1 MVRNE
6 KKKGTFSTPGRTKKM
21 RQPKLSFA
29 KKTKKV
35 KTTNRSTTIVATSS
49 SSSSSSF
56 SLPSSLYLKK
66 NKNTSPHSIII
77 ASLPPSER
85 SERAHASLREGVKKD
100 LFDVL
105 DQDISR
111 DTEIFGDNDENSRSI
126 IDDSTTSYSISI
138 KDTNAMQELLK
149 TTRKVSKNISAGDT
163 PMVRSHR
170 RKNPSSFAA
179 SSSTTTTVVTTP
191 PSSLAQKSSSSSSSS
206 SFHNGSIKTKQ
217 TMPLSNK
224 LLRNTTVIEKDPQR
238 NKFLYSNHL
247 WLRYSEGEREINPAE
262 THCLPKQSFL
272 QAAIDYSSRDV
283 QPKLHRACLFIASR
297 FLIPP
302 DIEQSRKYGPLSG
315 SSFEQRVVNAY
326 RWNLLEVLPESK
338 NLFRNYVRFLLR
350 TKSSYVQGIDD
361 GTSKNTITS
370 EDGEDAMVN
379 EISDVDHESTLE
391 ELGLPLPFPH
401 VVMIPTGSSSI
412 AA

>member
-1 MVRNE
+1 
-6 KKKGTFSTPGRTKKM
+6 M

-56 SLPSSLYLKK
+56 SLPSSLHLKK
-66 NKNTSPHSIII
+66 NKNTSPHSII

-100 LFDVL
+100 VFDIL

-126 IDDSTTSYSISI
+126 IDDSTVSI
-138 KDTNAMQELLK
+138 KNTNAMQELLK

-170 RKNPSSFAA
+170 RKNPSSFPA
-179 SSSTTTTVVTTP
+179 SSSSTTTVVTTP
-191 PSSLAQKSSSSSSSS
+191 PSLAQKSSSSSP

-217 TMPLSNK
+217 TISQSNK
-224 LLRNTTVIEKDPQR
+224 LLRNTTVIEKDPQE

-247 WLRYSEGEREINPAE
+247 WLRYSEEEREINPAE

-350 TKSSYVQGIDD
+350 TKSSCVQGID
-361 GTSKNTITS
+361 GTTSKNTITC
-370 EDGEDAMVN
+370 EDGKDAMVN
-379 EISDVDHESTLE
+379 EISDIDHESALE

-401 VVMIPTGSSSI
+401 VVMIPTGSSST